1 MIPLE
6 NLYGCIAVVWVLQ
19 NNAKLL
25 NKMLNE
31 KNKLKIQKFVSVRL
45 KKKLILLFDKNTLN

>member
-6 NLYGCIAVVWVLQ
+6 NVYGGLAVVRVLQ

-31 KNKLKIQKFVSVRL
+31 NIKLKIK
-45 KKKLILLFDKNTLN
+45 